1 MLAIPLQAVPNQTL
15 AVALSGRSVQ
25 LNVYLRGSDMFID
38 VFLSGVTIIRGV
50 ICQNLNRI
58 VRDLYLRLP
67 WRLRIFSTPQG
78 SDDPVYTGFGT
89 ASNSSIS
96 SQANCR
102 RASDDVSASTPRRLD
117 HARNRHLRWIEQQ
130 PRPL

>member
-58 VRDLYLRLP
+58 VRDLYFGFP
-67 WRLRIFSTPQG
+67 GDFAFFDTQG
-78 SDDPVYTGFGT
+78 SDDPVYTGLGDRFQL
-89 ASNSSIS
+89 IYLEP
-96 SQANCR
+96 
-102 RASDDVSASTPRRLD
+102 SDLPEG
-117 HARNRHLRWIEQQ
+117 IG
-130 PRPL
+130 